1 MRYGNVRESTARS
14 HYGRKLAT
22 TSSLS
27 TVIVTGVHIDTDDC
41 WLAAS
46 PDGVVT
52 DRSCPNSEGPLEI
65 KCPFVAESVSLMDLC
80 TKKVHN
86 SSLHTKNPNLV

>member
-1 MRYGNVRESTARS
+1 MLLESGNYKLQRHGRLTASTFGEVCKRRASTGNRKFVTRLIYGKRCETKAMRYGNVHESTARS

-41 WLAAS
+41 
-46 PDGVVT
+46 
-52 DRSCPNSEGPLEI
+52 
-65 KCPFVAESVSLMDLC
+65 
-80 TKKVHN
+80 
-86 SSLHTKNPNLV
+86 